1 MKTSLDELA
10 VFGGAPAFAEKLHVG
25 RPNIGDRGALMDRI
39 NAILDNRWLSNG
51 GPFEQEL
58 ERRVAERVGVRNC
71 VAMCN
76 GTVAMEIAIRALE
89 LTGEVIVPSLTF
101 IATAHSLQWQ
111 GITPVFCDIDP
122 TTHNINPRCVERL
135 ITPRT
140 TGIIGVHLW
149 GRACATEALDAIAA
163 EHRLRVL
170 YDAAHAFACT
180 HRRRMI
186 GGFGDMEVF
195 SFHATKVMNS
205 FEGGAV
211 VTNDDVL
218 ARTVR
223 LMKNFGFTD
232 YDEVSHLGTNGKMS
246 EVAAAMGVTSLDALD
261 AFITTNR
268 HNYRLYRSE
277 LATILGLHLVPYSED
292 EENNFQ
298 YIVVEVDEASAG
310 VSRDTFVHILWA
322 ENVIARR
329 YFFPGC
335 HRMEPYRSDH
345 SHAGLALPETERM
358 VERLLILPTGPSV
371 GEDDIKEICSVLRL
385 VVNQSEQV
393 RARSQER
400 RPAGVFGPAST
411 ATRR

>member
-1 MKTSLDELA
+1 MKSSLDELA
-10 VFGGAPAFAEKLHVG
+10 VFGGPPAFAEKLHVG
-25 RPNIGDRGALMDRI
+25 RPNIGDRGALLARI
-39 NAILDNRWLSNG
+39 TTILDNRWLSNG

-58 ERRVAERVGVRNC
+58 ERRVAERLGVRHC

-76 GTVAMEIAIRALE
+76 GTVALEIAIRALE

-101 IATAHSLQWQ
+101 IATAHALQWQ

-122 TTHNINPRCVERL
+122 TTHNIDPRCVERL
-135 ITPRT
+135 ISPRT

-170 YDAAHAFACT
+170 YDGAHAFACT
-180 HRRRMI
+180 HRGLVI
-186 GGFGDMEVF
+186 GGFGDLEVF

-211 VTNDDVL
+211 VTNDDLL
-218 ARTVR
+218 ARKVR
-223 LMKNFGFTD
+223 LMKNFGFTN

-261 AFITTNR
+261 EFIATNR
-268 HNYRLYRSE
+268 HNYGHYRSQ
-277 LATILGLHLVPYSED
+277 LAAIPGLHLVSYNED
-292 EENNFQ
+292 EQNNFQ

-310 VSRDTFVHILWA
+310 VSRDAFVHILWA

-335 HRMEPYRSDH
+335 HRMEPYRSAD
-345 SHAGLALPETERM
+345 SHAGLMLPETERM
-358 VERLLILPTGPSV
+358 VERLLILPTGTSV
-371 GEDDIKEICSVLRL
+371 GEEHIKEICSMLRL
-385 VVNQSEQV
+385 VVNESAEV
-393 RARSQER
+393 RARIQER
-400 RPAGVFGPAST
+400 
-411 ATRR
+411 